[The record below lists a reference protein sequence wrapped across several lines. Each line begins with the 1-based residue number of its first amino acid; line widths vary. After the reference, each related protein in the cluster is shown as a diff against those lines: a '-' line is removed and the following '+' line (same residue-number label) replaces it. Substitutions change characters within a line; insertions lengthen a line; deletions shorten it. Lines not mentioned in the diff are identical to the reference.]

1 MEMRLA
7 ENDDLAAIE
16 EITRWACSE
25 AIGEMVPEAVVDSE
39 IQSRFRK
46 SVLSEHLLARRLL
59 VGVDSSG
66 HIELV
71 AMVDDRMDHIELITS
86 VLPTRPNRPV
96 DGLSLVDSLRIMGWL
111 GPISSSV
118 PLGDTVHEQFYELAG
133 FAPGEVTVDLVAGH
147 DVFRREWWLDPVLS
161 AAG

>member
-1 MEMRLA
+1 MNVRFA
-7 ENDDLAAIE
+7 ENDDLPAIE

-59 VGVDSSG
+59 VGVDSAG

-71 AMVDDRMDHIELITS
+71 VMVNDQTDHIELITS
-86 VLPTRPNRPV
+86 VVPSRPNRSV
-96 DGLSLVDSLRIMGWL
+96 DGLSLVDSLRFMGWL

-118 PLGDTVHEQFYELAG
+118 ALGDTVHEHFYELAG
-133 FAPGEVTVDLVAGH
+133 FAPGDVTVDRVAGH

>member
-1 MEMRLA
+1 MKMRLA

-59 VGVDSSG
+59 VGVDATG

-71 AMVDDRMDHIELITS
+71 AMVDDRTDHIELITS
-86 VLPTRPNRPV
+86 VVPTRPNTPV
-96 DGLSLVDSLRIMGWL
+96 DGVSLVDTLRFMGWL
-111 GPISSSV
+111 RPISASV
-118 PLGDTVHEQFYELAG
+118 PLGDTVHEHFYEVAG
-133 FAPGEVTVDLVAGH
+133 FAPGEVTVDRVADH

>member
-7 ENDDLAAIE
+7 ENDDLGAIE
-16 EITRWACSE
+16 EVTRWACSE

-39 IQSRFRK
+39 IQRRFRK
-46 SVLSEHLLARRLL
+46 SVLSEHLLAHRLL
-59 VGVDSSG
+59 VGVGLSG

-71 AMVDDRMDHIELITS
+71 VMVDDRTDHVELITS
-86 VLPTRPNRPV
+86 VVPTRPGDPV
-96 DGLSLVDSLRIMGWL
+96 DGLSLVDSLRFMGWL

-118 PLGDTVHEQFYELAG
+118 PLGDIVHEYFYEQAG
-133 FAPGEVTVDLVAGH
+133 FVPGEVTVDQVAGH
-147 DVFRREWWLDPVLS
+147 DVVRREWWLDPVLS